1 MQRPSPAVVTIP
13 SRPCLS
19 WSAAG
24 SPVLVGLLFTLVPH
38 GMVAMWS
45 QPLAAVARPG
55 VWPAESHNA
64 NYGAADHLGD
74 LVVAFLQRRLQA
86 QGGQAS

>member
-1 MQRPSPAVVTIP
+1 MQGPSPAVLTIP

-24 SPVLVGLLFTLVPH
+24 SPVLLRLLFTLVSH
-38 GMVAMWS
+38 GMVALWS
-45 QPLAAVARPG
+45 QFPAAVARPG

-64 NYGAADHLGD
+64 NYGAAHPGD